1 MADPDLI
8 ARIDALL
15 PQTQCEKC
23 GYPGCRPYAEAIA
36 AGGDHNRCPPGR
48 QDTADRLARLLGR
61 PLLPLAAN
69 PDDTVR
75 RVALIREHECIGC
88 TKCIAACP
96 VDAIVGAPLLMHTVL
111 AERCTGCDL
120 CLPPCPVDCIDM
132 VAVADQALDPAAATL
147 ARERYETTRRRRA
160 GGRRASTLASTPAP
174 TPVAPSPAAANPTA
188 GAGTDDALRKLR
200 AAATTLRRQHREA
213 SQAFD
218 RARRNGIGDRAA
230 MQARVD
236 ELARKATEA
245 EQALLAVTT
254 TSAAQD
260 P

>member
-48 QDTADRLARLLGR
+48 QETADRLARLLGR

-69 PDDTVR
+69 PADTVR

-111 AERCTGCDL
+111 TDRCTGCDL

-132 VAVADQALDPAAATL
+132 VAVADQALDPAAAAL
-147 ARERYETTRRRRA
+147 ARQRFEDTRRRRA
-160 GGRRASTLASTPAP
+160 GGHGIPA
-174 TPVAPSPAAANPTA
+174 PVAPSPAGTTAVPT
-188 GAGTDDALRKLR
+188 GTDDPLRKLR

-213 SQAFD
+213 SQAFA
-218 RARRNGIGDRAA
+218 RARRNGIGDHAT

-236 ELARKATEA
+236 SLERKAAEA
-245 EQALLAVTT
+245 EQALLAATT
-254 TSAAQD
+254 APSVQD
-260 P
+260 R